1 MPVGLVSRNAIQA
14 SLAVRNRCPH
24 REKRPTDLSNGRSD
38 PPTQCCAK
46 KCSVASAEHTER
58 AGGRNYSRCNAQKRR
73 ERAMGLCVCRAG
85 MRVCI
90 MTVCRASGGLER
102 RHGHLEFEEAIEF
115 GARLDRHARV
125 VVERRDHLVSH
136 ATCNIHH
143 TAHLQ
148 PARSSCRRTLRSL
161 KLFPRGFA
169 IKGKGMHFTRI

>member
-1 MPVGLVSRNAIQA
+1 MQA
-14 SLAVRNRCPH
+14 KH
-24 REKRPTDLSNGRSD
+24 RAGCAAMLTQEERPADLSDGRSD
-38 PPTQCCAK
+38 RP
-46 KCSVASAEHTER
+46 SVVRELQASASR
-58 AGGRNYSRCNAQKRR
+58 AYRRAQRGQRRCNAQKRR

-85 MRVCI
+85 MRVYI
-90 MTVCRASGGLER
+90 MTVCRASGVESAEHRAQEG
-102 RHGHLEFEEAIEF
+102 HGHLEFEEAIEF
-115 GARLDRHARV
+115 GARLDRHGRV